1 MALNYHDAT
10 TDRGGNPLRGT
21 LRDYLVRYRLALY
34 LSSGAVVASGIA
46 LNWSWLTAAGLLP
59 VIAFLPCMVMMFMC
73 MKHGTRRP
81 NEETALPDKTV
92 PDRLPTSADP
102 QQ

>member
-1 MALNYHDAT
+1 MALNHNGAT
-10 TDRGGNPLRGT
+10 TGGGGDPSHGT
-21 LRDYLVRYRLALY
+21 LRDYLIRYRLAFCLF
-34 LSSGAVVASGIA
+34 SGAVVASGIA
-46 LNWSWLTAAGLLP
+46 LNWNRLTAAGLLP

-73 MKHGTRRP
+73 MKHGTRGA
-81 NEETALPDKTV
+81 NKETKLPDETV